1 MRQECASLTKAQLGK
16 PTGQRNSVEQ
26 PKNVR
31 TRGTTIPQQPIDS
44 RIVFTASHDAISAQ
58 VRESRLPLH
67 PPQVDLSAINLSLKA
82 RFDDGKCNLLSIQ
95 IGGLRGD
102 PLNMFP
108 IPNRGHVAAAFD
120 YFTEVY
126 ASIAIRADLLRTY
139 MQTLLHDPMYFEQTI
154 AFSAAKEF
162 QQRETGG
169 LMPRAVM
176 HHFNNAIAHL
186 RTRLSSSEAT
196 SDIVILTI
204 LQQAGIQH
212 MFGNHKPFGI
222 HVQAVQKIVMLR
234 GGLEHLGWDGYIA
247 SRVQH
252 ALAAWDNIQP
262 MQGKSASGIT
272 QVQ

>member
-1 MRQECASLTKAQLGK
+1 M
-16 PTGQRNSVEQ
+16 
-26 PKNVR
+26 
-31 TRGTTIPQQPIDS
+31 
-44 RIVFTASHDAISAQ
+44 
-58 VRESRLPLH
+58 
-67 PPQVDLSAINLSLKA
+67 NLLLKA
-82 RFDDGKCNLLSIQ
+82 RLDDGMCTLLGTQ
-95 IGGLRGD
+95 IGGFRGD

-108 IPNRGHVAAAFD
+108 TPNRGHVARAFE

-126 ASIAIRADLLRTY
+126 TPIAIRAGLLRTY